1 MTRPSV
7 ILNQS
12 YLGLYDV
19 SKEMAIDL
27 LPEDKA
33 RVTVRYLNGTVVT
46 VYCSLTGDG
55 AVHKI
60 DVDNSQRGVD
70 PTRMNDI
77 GSDVEHILKGL
88 RISRVL
94 KPFRPYDE

>member
-1 MTRPSV
+1 
-7 ILNQS
+7 
-12 YLGLYDV
+12 
-19 SKEMAIDL
+19 
-27 LPEDKA
+27 
-33 RVTVRYLNGTVVT
+33 
-46 VYCSLTGDG
+46 
-55 AVHKI
+55 I